1 MKNIFNLFKPSKIR
15 TPELGVA
22 TNSHVANLVVPE
34 GGWVPMG
41 HNQEGSYNV
50 LSLKTGRHVTLCAN
64 DLRIDKLRV
73 WLGREAC
80 KAGTVYDTELQ
91 KEVENGKAL
100 AEAIAKQCDRLGLFN
115 PEGVRGPGLYRDDND
130 LVVNFGQQVVSLS
143 GKPVSLERQ
152 EEQPVYQSGPD
163 LGFSLDTPRASESDV
178 QSVLRV
184 VGSFGWS
191 RVGDWM
197 MLVGWL
203 VAAFFGTVLAHRPI
217 LALTAERGSGK
228 TTLVEFLARLL
239 GAQAIRRDGV
249 PTVAQTIYA
258 LEHAPRTL
266 IVDECEARAV
276 KKAALEGFC
285 EILRGGFSNSDSP
298 RIARVIGARVRY
310 FNAPAAALLAG
321 ICLPVLDEA
330 TETRSFRLNLRPL
343 PEASRVGYEPLL
355 DLSRGA
361 EVAALGKRVRRLLL
375 DRWEVMRKAVEDARA
390 QLIALGHEARFAD
403 KYAPLVAGYVALTHK
418 AVASAEQIRAVI
430 TEMNLGVPESVL
442 VERDAEACLNVLL
455 RRKVTMYRV
464 VDGGKE
470 KVYMRICE
478 VLTNIVHAPDNED
491 RKLLSR
497 QLEEFGVRAL
507 WVRPTGRWKL
517 AVCSSELH
525 DGLRKLM
532 SGTGWSSGGWKNALM
547 RLPGA
552 EASVQKVA
560 GGSQRVVMLD
570 MPREVLEP
578 EGEDY
583 DFPEPKAA

>member
-1 MKNIFNLFKPSKIR
+1 
-15 TPELGVA
+15 
-22 TNSHVANLVVPE
+22 
-34 GGWVPMG
+34 
-41 HNQEGSYNV
+41 
-50 LSLKTGRHVTLCAN
+50 
-64 DLRIDKLRV
+64 
-73 WLGREAC
+73 
-80 KAGTVYDTELQ
+80 
-91 KEVENGKAL
+91 
-100 AEAIAKQCDRLGLFN
+100 
-115 PEGVRGPGLYRDDND
+115 
-130 LVVNFGQQVVSLS
+130 
-143 GKPVSLERQ
+143 
-152 EEQPVYQSGPD
+152 
-163 LGFSLDTPRASESDV
+163 
-178 QSVLRV
+178 
-184 VGSFGWS
+184 
-191 RVGDWM
+191 
-197 MLVGWL
+197 
-203 VAAFFGTVLAHRPI
+203 
-217 LALTAERGSGK
+217 
-228 TTLVEFLARLL
+228 
-239 GAQAIRRDGV
+239 
-249 PTVAQTIYA
+249 
-258 LEHAPRTL
+258 
-266 IVDECEARAV
+266 
-276 KKAALEGFC
+276 
-285 EILRGGFSNSDSP
+285 
-298 RIARVIGARVRY
+298 
-310 FNAPAAALLAG
+310 
-321 ICLPVLDEA
+321 
-330 TETRSFRLNLRPL
+330 
-343 PEASRVGYEPLL
+343 
-355 DLSRGA
+355 
-361 EVAALGKRVRRLLL
+361 VRRLLL

-418 AVASAEQIRAVI
+418 AAASAEQIRAVI
-430 TEMNLGVPESVL
+430 IEMNLGVAESVL

-532 SGTGWSSGGWKNALM
+532 SGTGWSSGGWKDVLM

-552 EASVQKVA
+552 ETSVQKVA